1 MSRRRPAK
9 SAPVTAVRIGANHA
23 AARTIPARPIL
34 ATWRQR
40 YLVGQA
46 MALVLWNVPAIAQN
60 IITPDGRTQTNVSV
74 SGSTTTITTQT
85 VSAGAGYNSFS
96 RFEQGAGTTVNMHLP
111 QNTGALVNIVRD
123 GPVVINGILNSY
135 KNGQI
140 GGHVYFSDSAGF
152 TVGPSGVINTGQ
164 LTVNTPTREFLDQ
177 VIGPN
182 GVVNEAM
189 AARLR
194 ANDVPISPD
203 GRIAIEGA
211 INARRGVTLN
221 GNSVSVAGQIT
232 ANAAVVDVG
241 ERRRRHQTAFAESVN
256 TAGLQTGGAMVARRG
271 GGIEIVAA
279 GTASVSGTLRA
290 NATARR
296 AAGTVTVRSAK
307 GTTIAQGA
315 KITATGAVPGQGV
328 AAGAVNTAEGG
339 KVSITSEAGISI
351 ARGALIDVSAAQ
363 GVAAK
368 AGSAIVFAD
377 TNLDVADGALFRGI
391 AGTSGDGGFL
401 ELSAKDTVTLGAID
415 VDLSARS
422 GKAGL
427 LYIDPAN
434 IVIGTGGSA
443 NMITNGTDVTLEA
456 TNKITIAADGIID
469 TRNFNRQAGALSAS
483 NASLGNSGNITLTAA
498 NIEVRGQLLAGVSA
512 GSAYSAGDVTLT
524 ASQSQTLIAG
534 LATATAGIKVSGT
547 ITGRDIKM
555 TADARAVSSYIDPN
569 AGAIAAMA
577 AQTVGGA
584 MFGLNGAYVGSTI
597 SAKVEIEDGAEITA
611 TRDVKILANGVQDA
625 SLPAITISGNF
636 PWGAAVSI
644 GEISGEVKADVA
656 SGASITVGRNLDVN
670 AFNDVNLMA
679 TALTVTTGSSV
690 VAATV
695 AYGAVDVTTSA
706 KVHSG
711 AVITG
716 ASTSNVNVSAGNS
729 NTFSTSAT
737 AMASAGSV
745 GGIAFAYSDYKASA
759 EAQFGASLGTSGAKV
774 GSLKVQATSDTE
786 KNATSASTT
795 VGNNALFN
803 AGPTGSTVS
812 DLLTQIF
819 GTLKT
824 GSGSVPA
831 KVGSA
836 IAVANSDLSA
846 NAAIAADAGA
856 SAPSIY
862 ASGDVVAAARQRDFG
877 VRVIADSST
886 NSNSKDPTAANPSA
900 QISLSF
906 GIGVG
911 EFKHNATASI
921 GEGVSIE
928 AGHIGVAAL
937 NEMPIANTWEN
948 WAGLGEAFSH
958 INGNMGVVNNILT
971 TYANASSQAEQLGLA
986 GAINYFR
993 VENESSAY
1001 IASGARLKQ
1010 TGFTGAWTTQLDY
1023 GYQQSWDQ
1031 AVHVDADTVTHSIDV
1046 GGNFAFLGGTTGN
1059 GSAVGGSM
1067 LNIGRSSDTIAA
1079 IAAGVNI
1086 EATGVAVTAVTSD
1099 KMFVIATTSGES
1111 AGTLGLNGIVSLS
1124 GFSNRTLASISNLAT
1139 ITTTSLAVKADQ
1151 LVSVFGL
1158 SGALVAGGSNAV
1170 GLSVAVMD
1178 AAAITRA
1185 YIGDNSDDLSDD
1197 RLAGTAASGLITTGS
1212 LDVTATTDGRLT
1224 VASVAGAAAGVGGGG
1239 MENFLPPGT
1248 PDFVKDAI
1256 AASNRK
1262 TSSSVSL
1269 TGAGSSSVALT
1280 TLGTSAWIDGAVIVN
1295 KPNYQLDTNVTALNS
1310 TIAEIG
1316 SGSAALNLAGN
1327 NSPFSGALAGAVAL
1341 AQFDNS
1347 TDARIANSR
1356 LTGVHDTTVQAVAG
1370 GRQTVV
1376 GLGIAAASSNGGA
1389 IAISAALGLV
1399 TNRVAASI
1407 EDSII
1412 AGAAD
1417 VRVNAYQTTDIGI
1430 GGGAGYAGGQVG
1442 AGMALTYAD
1451 IRDPDGE
1458 DAVSAKVLRS
1468 SLTSLAS
1475 LQVRATNA
1483 SRIVSSAA
1491 TGGLGGNGL
1500 GGAFVINNVTPT
1512 TSATIAGMSGALAT
1526 VSVIGGTVTVL
1537 ADGSRIEEYDDL
1549 IAGRQDVSST
1559 DASQVDFSGRSA
1571 NGGTANPDGA
1581 AVLAIAGVVQ
1591 AGRNN
1596 AGIALLDNTVAQAH
1610 LASIDFA
1617 TITASGRINVQAQ
1630 DGATLTGVAVGLGA
1644 ATGQFA
1650 GTASVVLQTIENAAR
1665 AHIGG
1670 AGTVVNGGIINVTST
1685 GSSAIRGSAGSLGF
1699 GFGAAAVGLSVVE
1712 NNIANEV
1719 TAEIDGA
1726 RLIASGDLVLRSVS
1740 TATIETVAV
1749 GAAISRN
1756 VGLAGSVA
1764 NNSVATDVGA
1774 TITDADIVAGNN
1786 LGVFASNTDRIT
1798 VSAGA
1803 LAAIA
1808 GAPGGAG
1815 GLSVVNNTI
1824 AGTTTASIGADS
1836 IVDARAGGSNSL
1848 SYNAG
1853 QLVTAF
1859 DLSTANDPSDAQ
1871 PSLAMGARAIHGLG
1885 VVATSQQS
1893 VLANAVTAGVAFFPV
1908 SGAVAVVPIRNVLA
1922 GSTSATIDDSR
1933 VNTRLTGT
1941 DSTAVAIEAASH
1953 SYAATFITVGSIGGV
1968 AAAGADANTI
1978 MERSTHAG
1986 LTNSTLGT
1994 TTPGFTGAG
2003 VTALDIAANASQS
2016 AASNVLG
2023 FAVGFGGAAASG
2035 VVNSFAATTTATLD
2049 QGLVT
2054 AGRVAVNAESRNG
2067 FYAQAV
2073 SGAAGGVG
2081 MGSSFVVGSSRNT
2094 TLATIGGGSGLTT
2107 LNLNGALAVA
2117 ARSINNFKTLSAGGA
2132 AGGFAGVAGMVSFV
2146 DVENETRAGLYGV
2159 NATLRPTSAAGISV
2173 TANETSTINAT
2184 TAAGATGSFGAGAAA
2199 NIASLDSRVLADI
2212 TGSTLSA
2219 PGAVSASATSERI
2232 VDANT
2237 QTYGVGNSAGIGAAV
2252 ALISVGTG
2260 APSGAGSDLNAGGNG
2275 TLSRVDQL
2283 TAGNADLVLS
2293 ASGLSAY
2300 RSYRGTAGA
2309 SMSEAALRDAAQADY
2324 NQLLANGSV
2333 VNGALTLTDSGVAGL
2348 RSSAATALGIASP
2361 TDAQVR
2367 DWAAQRYTALSTGAV
2382 SYLMSDAG
2390 VSAYRPNLTED
2401 ASDDQIRSA
2410 ANDAYARLLANGSV
2424 SNGVLTLSAAG
2435 LAAYRTEAGTSL
2447 GHSAS
2452 DAEVRAYAAE
2462 QYSFFNANR
2471 SRIIAPASQSASALL
2486 DSVGS
2491 QTAATVTGGSIASGS
2506 VAVSALSR
2514 TTTNNIATGVGAGGA
2529 AGGGAATAYT
2539 DIGDNVSAKLDQITV
2554 TTGSIAVSANSTDG
2568 SGAAARI
2575 EAQAGAGALAAAAGA
2590 AVADSSIANT
2600 VKATLG
2606 GNLTVTGATTVNAG
2620 NSQTSRSDAFGATVA
2635 GGLALGVSLADS
2647 TADSTVEATYTAG
2660 SNLTGTGLTIGA
2672 SSTGAAYAAAVAGVG
2687 GLLAA
2692 GAGAEA
2698 NATDSSNV
2706 LAVIGAG
2713 ARANV
2718 GTGTIKVE
2726 ATASPDAKASA
2737 KGVAVAGGLA
2747 VGAAI
2752 ANATVNPT
2760 VRAAIEGNAS
2770 LPASQFTAGNLSVL
2784 ATGSVFGTTLGNAVN
2799 LDDNTGDFT
2808 RGGMSASASAVAG
2821 SGSYYVAAV
2830 GTDAQAHNTSSV
2842 TAEVGDYVRLSNG
2855 TVEIKASNTT
2865 AQGATATGITLA
2877 GTAAIGVV
2885 NAEADANTNTTA
2897 TLGNGVTMAAAGAGS
2912 LTLTAAGSDTQ
2923 IVHAKAGS
2931 GGLYAGSGATGST
2944 SNNSTVTASVGA
2956 NARISTGLVTIGA
2969 SHTTNYAS
2977 LVDSL
2982 QASALGA
2989 SASLARNSADVDVL
3003 TSLGAGSII
3012 SASGPNT
3019 AGCYLTSCLQGISLT
3034 SKNVFTQLDLGD
3046 SVQAAAGGGINGAG
3060 ATSTT
3065 EIDGTSRV
3073 VLGDDVTLAG
3083 GASPTAAPGSILVQA
3098 WTELT
3103 GKDTATLTTG
3113 GLLQGAGVASRYRA
3127 DVDNAVTLGLRNALN
3142 SYGVIN
3148 LGTYTVANV
3157 QANAYVSTY
3166 GLAGV
3171 GLADADVTIR
3181 TDNDVTVGAN
3191 SALLGLY
3198 DVNVTAGRDGSG
3210 QNTNSL
3216 TGNATALGYVRG
3228 LIAVPD
3234 ADASTNLQNHAKVD
3248 IGSGAT
3254 ISSAQNVT
3262 LGAYDGLINAR
3273 ADGTG
3278 HGYQLYFIPVTEG
3291 SSSPGFSSTSTLIM
3305 NGTATAGIYNT
3316 QRIEIGCGA
3325 NASVQCG
3332 PNDTPTIRFVSG
3344 APVTAGYLSGFDA
3357 VAYVN
3362 ANYDPTVAPTLLGG
3376 VSHSPVKA
3384 VRLTQ
3389 LYAAG
3394 GNVYVNGSTVQGN
3407 GTLTAKGGPSI
3418 TVINRSNAYLILDG
3432 GAYIPETT
3440 GGQIVGNSGSL
3451 TRHTNP
3457 DATPIITIDNSYTGQ
3472 LDASGQGP
3480 ALLIGGDITNLS
3492 GVVSLNNTQ
3501 GSFGFSGQ
3509 RIDALQFNTTVPNGA
3524 VVVSSNGPNGMYN
3537 AGATP
3542 QAEYED
3548 AIYYPG
3554 GGPGD
3559 SLNVDQAVYAA
3570 ANALAAG
3577 QGATDL
3583 NYFLYGRQDE
3593 GTTRN
3598 FSMQFYG
3605 NCIGYIGD
3613 AGYACTGGY
3622 NMGNDIRFMVIPTIQ
3637 TYRQSNPVA
3646 AGGGT
3651 KIYGSQVAIK
3661 ATTININAAIEAGRV
3676 TDWQGTIGGNV
3687 GTILRSNRQDWLA
3700 DGQTTVSFAS
3710 VFGGAW
3716 AQPGGVPISYD
3727 VVNDRL
3733 IMADVNASSG
3743 GGSVLLDGQ
3752 IISTNTIGS
3761 IKVNGGFGN
3770 VSVNNQSGLDL
3781 VTSRINTGAAAGVNA
3796 GVSKITVIDRLI
3808 TSGPNTTIYAYTPGS
3823 GIAVYKTMN
3832 GALPGQ
3838 GATPYAFISGAT
3850 TQYNPVAGTRYEWTQ
3865 QALLQKV
3872 GLTPQTTQ
3880 VRDLVSYWRYDSG
3893 TSSNP
3898 WVYVDAQSPSTNPG
3912 ADWMYWW
3919 SRNEQAPSATGVS
3932 GRVTNNANLVGVG
3945 MTQEITGGQLDFI
3958 NNEAH
3963 YSGCNQQAI
3972 NHCDR
3977 DFVAQPGAGQAIW
3990 NYQMVTRAFVQV
4002 TASVKADNPFG
4013 ISFAGNAS
4021 GTVNINSNSSVL
4033 LQGNITN
4040 PSGSTTINAT
4050 GGSITQASNV
4060 SILSN
4065 NLTLNSRDSIGT
4077 AGQAIQAT
4085 LTSGAQLSATTGAGG
4100 INLDITGSAR
4110 VAALRA
4116 DGTPNAYGDIRVRA
4130 TGSLDTVA
4138 SANANVVGRNITLA
4152 SENGSIGS
4160 LTNLMKMRAV
4170 ATQLANGSYVDGVVN
4185 VSALGDIGIAQV
4197 SGDLR
4202 VGEIKSEAGDVRIDV
4217 NAGRLVSATGQTSA
4231 QALSADQLSQ
4241 VSRALKL
4248 TAADGAN
4255 TAAQASVATFEA
4267 QVTQAYGLY
4276 SALIRNGSVDANG
4289 AFKLNNNAVALY
4301 QAAADAALGRT
4312 ATTQQVKDYAAG
4324 RYQAYASAF
4333 QTAYGTGWASQA
4345 RFQAGSLVSNYS
4357 FRTTDT
4363 DAVAGLAN
4371 RITGDAAWTDRQLV
4385 SAINQ
4390 SALQPASGVVGNGT
4404 ALVVGHDVT
4413 LNIAGSIGSLAPD
4426 MQVSLD
4432 SIRNGSV
4439 TDTQLA
4445 ALAVA
4450 TTPGTVKI
4458 MGQRQDGSLVEVA
4471 DLQNVPAGVTLIRVD
4486 VKQTAPL
4493 FINATGTFSASAQG
4507 DVYVQATTNVRSS
4520 ETPRSA
4526 GGTLTIGQIT
4536 ATGTVSLQ
4544 APQGIVVGTQANG
4557 TPRSPVQIQTGGDL
4571 VLAAGGGGIGSSATP
4586 LTYQIGGRLVSASA
4600 AAGDAY
4606 LVANAG
4612 NAEIGRIF
4620 ASGTASLTA
4629 RSGAILGYLP
4639 GIAISAASVQLNA
4652 TGNVGSAAAALGLQV
4667 GANGAVSGQI
4677 GGQVWLAAPTVSGQS
4692 ANTLRIGS
4700 LSATNGLTATADGQ
4714 IDVLS
4719 SLRSSNGAIALTG
4732 GKIVMASGSS
4742 IEAAGRASLSS
4753 GSDIALGH
4761 VSSSLSAPAGTAS
4774 IAITAAGS
4782 ILGNGDTGTLLNA
4795 GQTGGAISL
4804 YAGDDIG
4811 SPTAALTFAAPS
4823 LSARSLAGDIELAT
4837 AGATH
4842 VAELTADAG
4851 SVALSAGGALSIDAV
4866 TSAGG
4871 ATLSTSNGA
4880 LTLGTLLAGGT
4891 SSLDATGA
4899 IAITS
4904 ATTTAGAFSAQSS
4917 AGSVT
4922 AGAIGAAGDATLTA
4936 ATFVSVTGSL
4946 TAGGAVNATASGGTL
4961 GIASLQAGADSTLS
4975 ASDAI
4980 TLGAM
4985 TTTAGALSATSTGA
4999 GIAAASL
5006 DLAGDATLNAAT
5018 AVAVTT
5024 VLTAGGAVNAI
5035 ASGGTLDIASLQ
5047 AGAGSTLS
5055 ASDAIS
5061 LGTAATT
5068 AGDLS
5073 VTSTAA
5079 GITASSLD
5087 VAGNATLNAATSI
5100 AITTSLTAGGAAN
5113 ATASGGTLDIASLR
5127 AGAGST
5133 LSASDAITLGTATT
5147 TAGGLSVTSTGAG
5160 IAAASLDVA
5169 GDATLNAGTS
5179 ISVTT
5184 SLAAGGAANATASN
5198 GTLGIASLQAGAG
5211 STLSASDTI
5220 TLGSATTTT
5229 GGLSVTSTGAG
5240 ITAVSLDV
5248 AGDAMLNAATS
5259 IFVTTSLTAGGAAN
5273 ATASAGTLDI
5283 GSFQAGADSTLS
5295 ASDAITLGATTTT
5308 AGGLTVTSTG
5318 ASITAASL
5326 DVAGDVALDAA
5337 TFVSVLGSLNA
5348 GGGVSITAGNGT
5360 IGVGDLTASGSL
5372 ALSSSAALALGVVS
5386 SANGSISLT
5395 STGASVSATSVTAA
5409 RDVTLSAATDIDV
5422 ADGLTAGEA
5431 AYVRADGGTL
5441 AIGHVTAGAN
5451 SALFGAGSITLGD
5464 AVTTAGDLSIRSSG
5478 GNVSATSLS
5487 TAEALLVAAAGAV
5500 DVPTLLAGTGAT
5512 VQAGGAARLTTAE
5525 ARSGALSI
5533 SAGSIEATGLIAG
5546 DALSLNA
5553 SGEITFGSARAGT
5566 DLSIRSTTG
5575 ALLADILESGGSA
5588 RIAATTVTLNRLQSA
5603 GLAEIQAV
5611 RALNVS
5617 EITAGGDLNLASAQ
5631 AGITFGT
5638 LSSEGS
5644 ATLSAAGSID
5654 GERLLAI
5661 DALTLQAGRSGAGSI
5676 AIDRGAAMSA
5686 SISAPDD
5693 VRLGSFGAGNSI
5705 TILGTR
5711 IAADIVQLP
5720 GAGGVPLALDIGGL
5734 RAALA
5739 DTVDLSID
5747 AQSVRIGSFSAL
5759 DSRLA
5764 TTANDFRVAKADV
5777 AGAMTLQTPI
5787 MTVFANNRSLAPVT
5801 GYDVQLYPKNRPF
5814 YLTLNGAKL
5823 TTDAFI
5829 MNFDS
5834 DVVDIPPSLGSLTRD
5849 MARLGNLV
5857 SSGPSFSET
5866 ARSFVFSGNGAWRG
5880 GFVDPITTASIGGQ
5894 WKPLVNL
5901 DEDDETESRP

>member
-9 SAPVTAVRIGANHA
+9 PAPVTAVRIGAKHA
-23 AARTIPARPIL
+23 AARTAPGRPIL

-85 VSAGAGYNSFS
+85 VSGGAGYNSFS

-256 TAGLQTGGAMVARRG
+256 TAGLQTGGAMVARKG

-279 GTASVSGTLRA
+279 GTASVSGTLSA

-315 KITATGAVPGQGV
+315 KITATGAAPGQGV
-328 AAGAVNTAEGG
+328 TAGTVNTAEGG

-363 GVAAK
+363 GAAGK

-377 TNLDVADGALFRGI
+377 TNLDVADGALFRGT
-391 AGTSGDGGFL
+391 ACTVGDGGFL

-415 VDLSARS
+415 VDLSARN
-422 GKAGL
+422 GTAGRL
-427 LYIDPAN
+427 LIDPAS
-434 IVIGTGGSA
+434 IYIGSGGSS
-443 NMITNGTDVTLEA
+443 NIIVNGTDVTLEA
-456 TNKITIAADGIID
+456 TNSITVAGDGIID
-469 TRNFNRQAGALSAS
+469 TRNFNRQAGALSAT
-483 NASLGNSGNITLTAA
+483 NVSLGNSGNITLTAPSIA
-498 NIEVRGQLLAGVSA
+498 IRGKLLTDVSA

-534 LATATAGIKVSGT
+534 LAAANAGIKVSGT
-547 ITGRDIKM
+547 VTGRDIKM

-597 SAKVEIEDGAEITA
+597 TAKVEIEDGAEITA

-644 GEISGEVKADVA
+644 AEISGEVKADVA

-679 TALTVTTGSSV
+679 TALTVTTGSSL

-695 AYGAVDVTTSA
+695 AYGALDVNTSA

-711 AVITG
+711 AIITG
-716 ASTSNVNVSAGNS
+716 GSTSNVNVSAGNS
-729 NTFSTSAT
+729 NTLSTSAT

-795 VGNNALFN
+795 VGNNTLFN
-803 AGPTGSTVS
+803 AGPQGATVS
-812 DLLTQIF
+812 DLLTKIF

-824 GSGSVPA
+824 GSSSVPA

-836 IAVANSDLSA
+836 IAVANSDRSA
-846 NAAIAADAGA
+846 NATIAADVGA

-900 QISLSF
+900 QISVSF

-937 NEMPIANTWEN
+937 NEMPISNTWEN
-948 WAGLGEAFSH
+948 WAGLGEVFSH
-958 INGNMGVVNNILT
+958 INGNLGVVNDILT

-993 VENESSAY
+993 FENESSAY
-1001 IASGARLKQ
+1001 VASGARLKQ

-1023 GYQQSWDQ
+1023 GYQQNWDQ

-1046 GGNFAFLGGTTGN
+1046 GGNFAFSGGTTGN

-1099 KMFVIATTSGES
+1099 KMFVIATTSGET
-1111 AGTLGLNGIVSLS
+1111 AGTIGLNGIVSLS

-1139 ITTTSLAVKADQ
+1139 ITTMSLAVKADQ

-1185 YIGDNSDDLSDD
+1185 YIGDNRDDLSDD

-1280 TLGTSAWIDGAVIVN
+1280 TLGTSAWIDGAVIVA
-1295 KPNYQLDTNVTALNS
+1295 KPSYQLDTNVTALNS

-1327 NSPFSGALAGAVAL
+1327 NSPFSGALAGAVAI

-1412 AGAAD
+1412 TGAAD
-1417 VRVNAYQTTDIGI
+1417 VRVSAYQTTDIGI

-1442 AGMALTYAD
+1442 VGMALTYAD

-1500 GGAFVINNVTPT
+1500 GGAFVINRVTPT
-1512 TSATIAGMSGALAT
+1512 TSAAITGMSGALAT

-1559 DASQVDFSGRSA
+1559 DASQVDFSGRSV

-1596 AGIALLDNTVAQAH
+1596 AGVALLDNTVAQAH

-1617 TITASGRINVQAQ
+1617 NVNASGRVSVVAQ
-1630 DGATLTGVAVGLGA
+1630 DGATLTGVAIGLGL

-1650 GTASVVLQTIENAAR
+1650 GTASVVLQSIENAAR
-1665 AHIGG
+1665 AHVGG
-1670 AGTVVNGGIINVTST
+1670 AGTSITGGIIEVTST
-1685 GSSAIRGSAGSLGF
+1685 ASSSIRGGAGSLSL
-1699 GFGAAAVGLSVVE
+1699 GFGAAALGLSIIESNV
-1712 NNIANEV
+1712 ANTVSTEV
-1719 TAEIDGA
+1719 DGA
-1726 RLIASGDLVLRSVS
+1726 ILRASGDAVLRASS
-1740 TATIETVAV
+1740 TATIDTFAMGV
-1749 GAAISRN
+1749 AISRN
-1756 VGLAGSVA
+1756 VGLAGAVV
-1764 NNSVATDVGA
+1764 NNSVGTDVSA
-1774 TITDADIVAGNN
+1774 TVTGADIIAGNN
-1786 LGVFASNTDRIT
+1786 LGVFAGNNDHIT
-1798 VSAGA
+1798 AWADALGVTLAG
-1803 LAAIA
+1803 
-1808 GAPGGAG
+1808 PSVAG
-1815 GLSVVNNTI
+1815 GLSIVNNTI
-1824 AGTTTASIGADS
+1824 GGETTASIGADS
-1836 IVDARAGGSNSL
+1836 IVDARASRSGSL

-1853 QLVTAF
+1853 QLVTDF
-1859 DLSTANDPSDAQ
+1859 DPTTANDPTDGR
-1871 PSLAMGARAIHGLG
+1871 PSLVMASRSIHGLG

-1893 VLANAVTAGVAFFPV
+1893 ILSNAVTSGLAIFPV
-1908 SGAVAVVPIRNVLA
+1908 SAAIAVVPIRNVLA

-1933 VNTRLTGT
+1933 ANTRLTGT

-1994 TTPGFTGAG
+1994 TTPGFAGAG

-2054 AGRVAVNAESRNG
+2054 AGRVGVNAESRNG

-2081 MGSSFVVGSSRNT
+2081 MGSSFVVGTSRNT
-2094 TLATIGGGSGLTT
+2094 TVATIGGGSGLTT

-2117 ARSINNFKTLSAGGA
+2117 ARSINNFETLSAGGA

-2159 NATLRPTSAAGISV
+2159 NATLRPASGAGISV
-2173 TANETSTINAT
+2173 TASETSTIDAT

-2219 PGAVSASATSERI
+2219 PGAVSASATSERV

-2237 QTYGVGNSAGIGAAV
+2237 QTYGVGNSAGLGAAV

-2260 APSGAGSDLNAGGNG
+2260 APSGASSDLNAGGNG
-2275 TLSRVDQL
+2275 TLARVDQL

-2293 ASGLSAY
+2293 ANGLSAY
-2300 RSYRGTAGA
+2300 RTYRGSTGA
-2309 SMSEAALRDAAQADY
+2309 SMSDAQLRDAAQADY
-2324 NQLLANGSV
+2324 NQLLANGTVS
-2333 VNGALTLTDSGVAGL
+2333 NGALTLTSSGVAGL
-2348 RSSAATALGIASP
+2348 RSSAATALGITNP

-2367 DWAAQRYTALSTGAV
+2367 NWAAQRYTALSAGAV

-2390 VSAYRPNLTED
+2390 VSAYRPNVTTG

-2410 ANDAYARLLANGSV
+2410 ANDAYARLLANGNV

-2435 LAAYRTEAGTSL
+2435 LEAYRTEAGTSL
-2447 GHSAS
+2447 GHAAS

-2471 SRIIAPASQSASALL
+2471 SRIIAPTSQSASALL

-2514 TTTNNIATGVGAGGA
+2514 TATNNIATGVGAGGA
-2529 AGGGAATAYT
+2529 AGGGAGTAYT

-2554 TTGSIAVSANSTDG
+2554 TTGSIAVSANSTDA
-2568 SGAAARI
+2568 SGAAARVS
-2575 EAQAGAGALAAAAGA
+2575 AQAGAGALAAAAGA
-2590 AVADSSIANT
+2590 AVADGSIANT

-2660 SNLTGTGLTIGA
+2660 SSLTGAGLTIGA

-2706 LAVIGAG
+2706 SAVIDAG

-2760 VRAAIEGNAS
+2760 VRAAIEGNGS
-2770 LPASQFTAGNLSVL
+2770 LPTNAQFTAGALSVL

-2808 RGGMSASASAVAG
+2808 RGGMSASASAIAG

-2830 GTDAQAHNTSSV
+2830 GTDARARNTSSV
-2842 TAEVGDYVRLSNG
+2842 TAEVGSNVRLSNG
-2855 TVEIKASNTT
+2855 TVRIVASNTT
-2865 AQGATATGITLA
+2865 AQGATATGVTVA
-2877 GTAAIGVV
+2877 GTAAVGTV
-2885 NAEADANTNTTA
+2885 NAQADADTHTTA
-2897 TLGNGVTMAAAGAGS
+2897 STGNGVTMAASGVGTF
-2912 LTLTAAGSDTQ
+2912 TLTATGNDTQ
-2923 IVHAKAGS
+2923 IVHAEAGS
-2931 GGLYAGSGATGST
+2931 GGLYAGSGAKGST
-2944 SNNSTVTASVGA
+2944 SNTSAVTASVGA
-2956 NARISTGLVTIGA
+2956 NTRISTGLVTVAA
-2969 SHTTNYAS
+2969 SHTTKYAS

-2989 SASLARNSADVDVL
+2989 SASLAMNSADVDVL

-3012 SASGPNT
+3012 GASGPNT
-3019 AGCYLTSCLQGISLT
+3019 AGCYLVSCLQGISLT
-3034 SKNVFTQLDLGD
+3034 SENVFTQLNLGD

-3073 VLGDDVTLAG
+3073 VLGDDVALAG
-3083 GASPTAAPGSILVQA
+3083 GASPTTAPGSILIQA
-3098 WTELT
+3098 RSDLT
-3103 GKDTATLTTG
+3103 ANDTATLTTG
-3113 GLLQGAGVASRYRA
+3113 GLLQGAGVSTGYNA
-3127 DVDNAVTLGLRNALN
+3127 DIDNEVTLGQRDTLN
-3142 SYGVIN
+3142 SFGVIN
-3148 LGTYTVANV
+3148 LGTYTTANV
-3157 QANAYVSTY
+3157 RANAYVSTY

-3171 GLADADVTIR
+3171 GLADADVTII
-3181 TDNDVTVGAN
+3181 TDNDVKVGAN
-3191 SALLGLY
+3191 SRLLGLY

-3216 TGNATALGYVRG
+3216 SGNATALGYVRG
-3228 LIAVPD
+3228 LVAVPD
-3234 ADASTNLQNHAKVD
+3234 ADASTDLQNHAKVD

-3254 ISSAQNVT
+3254 IDSAQNVT

-3278 HGYQLYFIPVTEG
+3278 HGFQLYFIPVTAG
-3291 SSSPGFSSTSTLIM
+3291 SSSPGFSSTSTLVM

-3332 PNDTPTIRFVSG
+3332 PNDMPAVTFVG
-3344 APVTAGYLSGFDA
+3344 APVTAGFSTAFDA

-3362 ANYDPTVAPTLLGG
+3362 ANYDPTVAPTLISG

-3394 GNVYVNGSTVQGN
+3394 GNIYVNGSTVQGN

-3440 GGQIVGNSGSL
+3440 GGQIVGSTGSL

-3457 DATPIITIDNSYTGQ
+3457 DATPIITIDNSYTGA

-3480 ALLIGGDITNLS
+3480 ALLIAGDITNLS

-3542 QAEYED
+3542 QAEYEG

-3554 GGPGD
+3554 GGPSD
-3559 SLNVDQAVYAA
+3559 VLNVDQAVFAA

-3583 NYFLYGRQDE
+3583 NYFLYGKQDE

-3622 NMGNDIRFMVIPTIQ
+3622 DMGNDIRFMVIPTME

-3676 TDWQGTIGGNV
+3676 TEWQGTIGSGV
-3687 GTILRSNRQDWLA
+3687 ADILRNSRAGWLA
-3700 DGQTTVSFAS
+3700 DGTTTISFANL
-3710 VFGGAW
+3710 FGGAW

-3727 VVNDRL
+3727 VVNNRL
-3733 IMADVNASSG
+3733 VMADVNASSG

-3770 VSVNNQSGLDL
+3770 VSVNNQTGLDL
-3781 VTSRINTGAAAGVNA
+3781 VTGRINTGAAAGVNA
-3796 GVSKITVIDRLI
+3796 SVSKITIIDRLV
-3808 TSGPNTTIYAYTPGS
+3808 TSGLNTTIYAYTPGS

-3838 GATPYAFISGAT
+3838 GANPYAFVSGAT

-3893 TSSNP
+3893 TTSNP

-3919 SRNEQAPSATGVS
+3919 SRNAQAPSATGVS

-3963 YSGCNQQAI
+3963 YTGCNQQAI

-3977 DFVAQPGAGQAIW
+3977 DFVAQPGATSAVW

-4050 GGSITQASNV
+4050 GGSITQAANV

-4130 TGSLDTVA
+4130 TGSLTTVA

-4170 ATQLANGSYVDGVVN
+4170 ATQLANGTYADGVVN
-4185 VSALGDIGIAQV
+4185 LSALGDIGVAQV
-4197 SGDLR
+4197 AGDLR

-4217 NAGRLVSATGQTSA
+4217 NAGRLVSATGETSA
-4231 QALSADQLSQ
+4231 QALSTDQLSQ

-4276 SALIRNGSVDANG
+4276 SALIGNGSVDATG
-4289 AFKLNNNAVALY
+4289 AFKLNDNAVPLY
-4301 QAAADAALGRT
+4301 QAAADLALGRT
-4312 ATTQQVKDYAAG
+4312 ATAQEVKNYAAG
-4324 RYQAYASAF
+4324 RYDTYAGAF
-4333 QTAYGTGWASQA
+4333 KTAYGDGWASQA
-4345 RFQAGSLVSNYS
+4345 RFRSGSLVSDFS
-4357 FRTTDT
+4357 FHTTDT

-4432 SIRNGSV
+4432 SIRNGSI
-4439 TDTQLA
+4439 TDVQLA
-4445 ALAVA
+4445 ALSVA

-4458 MGQRQDGSLVEVA
+4458 MGQRADGSLVEVA
-4471 DLQNVPAGVTLIRVD
+4471 DINNVPSGVTLTRVD
-4486 VKQTAPL
+4486 VRQTAPL

-4507 DVYVQATTNVRSS
+4507 DVYVQATTNIRAS

-4557 TPRSPVQIQTGGDL
+4557 TTPRSPVQIQTGGDL
-4571 VLAAGGGGIGSSATP
+4571 VLAAGGGGIGSSAAP

-4629 RSGAILGYLP
+4629 RSGGIQGYLP

-4652 TGNVGSAAAALGLQV
+4652 TGNVGSATAALGLQL

-4677 GGQVWLAAPTVSGQS
+4677 GGQAWLAAPTVAGQP
-4692 ANTLRIGS
+4692 ANNLRIGS
-4700 LSATNGLTATADGQ
+4700 LSATNGLTATAEGQ
-4714 IDVLS
+4714 TDVLA

-4732 GKIVMASGSS
+4732 GKIVMASGSD
-4742 IEAAGRASLSS
+4742 IQAAGRASLSS

-4782 ILGNGDTGTLLNA
+4782 ILGNGDTGALLDA
-4795 GQTGGAISL
+4795 HQTGGAISL

-4811 SPTAALTFAAPS
+4811 SSTAALTFAAPR
-4823 LSARSLAGDIELAT
+4823 LSARSLTGDIELAT

-4842 VAELTADAG
+4842 ATELTADAG
-4851 SVALSAGGALSIDAV
+4851 SVALGAGGSLSIDAV

-4871 ATLSTSNGA
+4871 ATLSTSNGT
-4880 LTLGTLLAGGT
+4880 LTLGTLLAGGE
-4891 SSLDATGA
+4891 SSLGATGS

-4904 ATTTAGAFSAQSS
+4904 ATTTAGAFSATSS

-4922 AGAIGAAGDATLTA
+4922 AGAIDAAGDAPLTA
-4936 ATFVSVTGSL
+4936 ATFVSV
-4946 TAGGAVNATASGGTL
+4946 
-4961 GIASLQAGADSTLS
+4961 
-4975 ASDAI
+4975 
-4980 TLGAM
+4980 
-4985 TTTAGALSATSTGA
+4985 
-4999 GIAAASL
+4999 
-5006 DLAGDATLNAAT
+5006 
-5018 AVAVTT
+5018 
-5024 VLTAGGAVNAI
+5024 
-5035 ASGGTLDIASLQ
+5035 
-5047 AGAGSTLS
+5047 
-5055 ASDAIS
+5055 
-5061 LGTAATT
+5061 
-5068 AGDLS
+5068 
-5073 VTSTAA
+5073 
-5079 GITASSLD
+5079 SS
-5087 VAGNATLNAATSI
+5087 
-5100 AITTSLTAGGAAN
+5100 SLTAGGAAN
-5113 ATASGGTLDIASLR
+5113 ATASGGTLDIASLQ
-5127 AGAGST
+5127 AGADSI
-5133 LSASDAITLGTATT
+5133 LSASDAITLGSATT

-5160 IAAASLDVA
+5160 ITATSLDVA
-5169 GDATLNAGTS
+5169 GDATLNAATS
-5179 ISVTT
+5179 IS
-5184 SLAAGGAANATASN
+5184 
-5198 GTLGIASLQAGAG
+5198 
-5211 STLSASDTI
+5211 
-5220 TLGSATTTT
+5220 
-5229 GGLSVTSTGAG
+5229 
-5240 ITAVSLDV
+5240 
-5248 AGDAMLNAATS
+5248 
-5259 IFVTTSLTAGGAAN
+5259 VTTSLTAGGAAN
-5273 ATASAGTLDI
+5273 ATANDGTLGI
-5283 GSFQAGADSTLS
+5283 ASLQAGADSILS
-5295 ASDAITLGATTTT
+5295 ASDAITLGSATMTAGGLSVTSTGAGITATSLDVAADASLTAATSISVTTSLTAGGAANETASGGTLDIASIQAGADSVLSASDAITLGSATTT
-5308 AGGLTVTSTG
+5308 AGGLSITSTG
-5318 ASITAASL
+5318 AGITAASL
-5326 DVAGDVALDAA
+5326 DVAGDVGLNAATSVSVTGSLTAGGAANATANGGTLDIGSLQAGADSTLTASDAITLGATRTTAGGLAVTSTGAGITAASLDVAGDATLTAA

-5348 GGGVSITAGNGT
+5348 AGGVSITAGNGS
-5360 IGVGDLTASGSL
+5360 IGVGDLTAIGSL

-5395 STGASVSATSVTAA
+5395 STGAGVSATSVTAA
-5409 RDVTLSAATDIDV
+5409 RDVTLNAATDIAV
-5422 ADGLTAGEA
+5422 ADGLAASAAANVTAN
-5431 AYVRADGGTL
+5431 GGTL
-5441 AIGHVTAGAN
+5441 TIGHVSAGA
-5451 SALFGAGSITLGD
+5451 SSSLFGAGSITLGD

-5487 TAEALLVAAAGAV
+5487 TAEGLLVAAAGTV
-5500 DVPTLLAGTGAT
+5500 DVPTLVAGTSAT
-5512 VQAGGAARLTTAE
+5512 IQAAGAARLTTAE
-5525 ARSGALSI
+5525 ARGGSLSI
-5533 SAGSIEATGLIAG
+5533 SVGSIEATDLVAG
-5546 DALSLNA
+5546 DALSLGA
-5553 SGEITFGSARAGT
+5553 SDAIAVGSARAGT
-5566 DLSIRSTTG
+5566 DLSFRSTTG
-5575 ALLADILESGGSA
+5575 TLLADILESGRAA
-5588 RIAATTVTLNRLQSA
+5588 RISAAAVTLNRLQSA
-5603 GLAEIQAV
+5603 GLAEIDAV
-5611 RALNVS
+5611 GALNVN
-5617 EITAGGDLNLASAQ
+5617 EIAAGGDLSLASAQ

-5638 LSSEGS
+5638 LSSGGV

-5654 GERLLAI
+5654 GERILAI

-5686 SISAPDD
+5686 SIAADE

-5734 RAALA
+5734 RAAVA
-5739 DTVDLSID
+5739 DAVDLAID
-5747 AQSVRIGSFSAL
+5747 AQSVRMGSFAAL
-5759 DSRLA
+5759 DSRLS
-5764 TTANDFRVAKADV
+5764 TTANDFRIAKADV
-5777 AGAMTLQTPI
+5777 PGAMTLKTPV
-5787 MTVFANNRSLAPVT
+5787 MTVFANNRSLAVVT

-5814 YLTLNGAKL
+5814 YLTVNGAKL
-5823 TTDAFI
+5823 TTDTFI
-5829 MNFDS
+5829 VNFDS

-5866 ARSFVFSGNGAWRG
+5866 ARSFVFNGNGAWRSS
-5880 GFVDPITTASIGGQ
+5880 FSDPVTTASLGGS

-5901 DEDDETESRP
+5901 NEDDETESRP